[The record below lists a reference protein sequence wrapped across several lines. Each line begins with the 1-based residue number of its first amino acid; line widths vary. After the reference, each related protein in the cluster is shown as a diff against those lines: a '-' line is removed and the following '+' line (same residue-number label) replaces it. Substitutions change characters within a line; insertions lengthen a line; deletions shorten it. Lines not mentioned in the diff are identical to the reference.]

1 METLYEKASL
11 ILNPGVYDSGK
22 VYVTKP
28 FDGSGDL
35 TFSRASTA
43 TRVNASGLIETV
55 ASGVPRLDY
64 LNSSCPRLLLEPA
77 ATNLAIL
84 STDYSGA
91 GWAKSG
97 VTLLEDRNQPD
108 PFGGNNAS
116 IIRIDSIG
124 GSIQRA
130 TTGSSGTQYS
140 GAFWIKRIAG
150 TGDCNLRVVENA
162 NIVVPV
168 TNQWQRFTATRTS
181 TTTVLRIGVGGATI
195 GDEFAIYQA
204 QLETGPVSTSDIITG
219 GATVTRLAD
228 AASKTG
234 ISSLI
239 GQTEGTLFAEVDV
252 QNLIGAVSRGILVV
266 SDGTTLNRVQFLFT
280 SASANTIRMTLQNSS
295 TLNLSLP
302 ISTTGIYKLA
312 VGYTAGGTADF
323 FINGTQVGTTSSIG
337 SFTNTL
343 SIIDVGTVI
352 GGAAPLSDGIKQSLL
367 FKTRLT
373 NAQLAELTA

>member
-1 METLYEKASL
+1 
-11 ILNPGVYDSGK
+11 
-22 VYVTKP
+22 
-28 FDGSGDL
+28 
-35 TFSRASTA
+35 
-43 TRVNASGLIETV
+43 
-55 ASGVPRLDY
+55 
-64 LNSSCPRLLLEPA
+64 LLLEPA

-130 TTGSSGTQYS
+130 TTGSSGAQYS

-168 TNQWQRFTATRTS
+168 TNQWQRFTATQTS

-204 QLETGPVSTSDIITG
+204 QLETGPVSTSDIITSG
-219 GATVTRLAD
+219 STVTRLAD
-228 AASKTG
+228 DASKTG

-239 GQTEGTLFAEVDV
+239 GQTEGTLFVEFDFQPTTASQSVA
-252 QNLIGAVSRGILVV
+252 I
-266 SDGTTLNRVQFLFT
+266 SDGTSSNRLDIRLTTGNVPAFVVVVGGVIQISISSAVTMTQGQRVKLAAAYKSNDFVLYQNGALV
-280 SASANTIRMTLQNSS
+280 ASATSGTI
-295 TLNLSLP
+295 
-302 ISTTGIYKLA
+302 
-312 VGYTAGGTADF
+312 GGTLSRYGFDL
-323 FINGTQVGTTSSIG
+323 NGGQKFNNPV
-337 SFTNTL
+337 NQAL
-343 SIIDVGTVI
+343 V
-352 GGAAPLSDGIKQSLL
+352 

-373 NAQLAELTA
+373 NAQLAELTTL